1 MLLWAKEQAETDMY
15 YVVAEGL
22 EFGNSVYSVSF
33 DEEYQQ
39 KVRTLI
45 YVESSYS
52 LIPICEII
60 SSVFLLLRGFHPQI
74 LSALSTSSI

>member
-1 MLLWAKEQAETDMY
+1 MLLWAKEQAKTDMY
-15 YVVAEGL
+15 CVVAEGL

-45 YVESSYS
+45 YVESIYS
-52 LIPICEII
+52 LVSTCEINN
-60 SSVFLLLRGFHPQI
+60 
-74 LSALSTSSI
+74 

>member
-15 YVVAEGL
+15 CVVAEGL

-39 KVRTLI
+39 KVWTLI
-45 YVESSYS
+45 YVESIYS
-52 LIPICEII
+52 LI
-60 SSVFLLLRGFHPQI
+60 
-74 LSALSTSSI
+74 STSEINN